1 MNSLILAHLI
11 CIYLAHFSLQKSLQ
25 NENYLEIS
33 EDALKK
39 DISDVLDTTE
49 IELDDDSEEVK
60 EYDARTYTEFR
71 LVSMLV
77 NKIIL
82 DSIKEGKKY
91 NQNSRTNRHRRRK
104 QDQRSRLNT
113 SNDGEMIPYPR
124 VGR

>member
-1 MNSLILAHLI
+1 M
-11 CIYLAHFSLQKSLQ
+11 
-25 NENYLEIS
+25 EIS
-33 EDALKK
+33 DDILKKGISDAL
-39 DISDVLDTTE
+39 DTSG
-49 IELDDDSEEVK
+49 IELDNDSEEAK

-82 DSIKEGKKY
+82 DSIKEGKEY
-91 NQNSRTNRHRRRK
+91 NQNRRTNRHRRRK

-124 VGR
+124 VG